1 MIKNNDWLICLNQN
15 IKYIYTIIF
24 KIFLN
29 SRRSKMELKDSST
42 EDKIKNAA
50 KAVFHRKGF
59 AAARTR
65 DIAEEAG
72 INLALLNYYFRSKE
86 RLFVLVMIETLSG
99 FFGSVSVI
107 INNPETTFEEKIEQ
121 FAAGYIDL
129 IFREPDIPLFIM
141 SEIRNNPEQLL
152 QKIDIRNT
160 VFNSVFIRQ
169 FAESVQQ
176 GKIKDQSFLH
186 FMMNFIG
193 LIVFP
198 FIGKPLLKAISGLT
212 EEEFNALIEERKK
225 LIPVWIKAMM
235 N

>member
-1 MIKNNDWLICLNQN
+1 MDSIKN
-15 IKYIYTIIF
+15 TA
-24 KIFLN
+24 
-29 SRRSKMELKDSST
+29 DSST
-42 EDKIKNAA
+42 EEKIKAA
-50 KAVFHRKGF
+50 ARSVFHKKGF
-59 AAARTR
+59 AASRTR

-86 RLFVLVMIETLSG
+86 KLFVLVMIETLSE

-152 QKIDIRNT
+152 QKVDIRNT

-169 FAESVQQ
+169 FAEAVEQ
-176 GKIKDQSFLH
+176 GKIRDQNFLH

-198 FIGKPLLKAISGLT
+198 FIAKPLLKAISGLT
-212 EEEFNALIEERKK
+212 EEQFDALIEERKK

>member
-1 MIKNNDWLICLNQN
+1 MDSFKN
-15 IKYIYTIIF
+15 TA
-24 KIFLN
+24 
-29 SRRSKMELKDSST
+29 DSST
-42 EDKIKNAA
+42 EEKIKAA
-50 KAVFHRKGF
+50 ARTVFHKKGF
-59 AAARTR
+59 AASRTR

-86 RLFVLVMIETLSG
+86 RLFAIVMIETLTE

-152 QKIDIRNT
+152 QKVDIRNT
-160 VFNSVFIRQ
+160 VFNSVFMQQ
-169 FAESVQQ
+169 FTESVEQ
-176 GKIKDQSFLH
+176 GKIRDQNFAH
-186 FMMNFIG
+186 FMMNFVG

-212 EEEFNALIEERKK
+212 EEQFNMLIEERKK

>member
-1 MIKNNDWLICLNQN
+1 MKEDKKIKLAD
-15 IKYIYTIIF
+15 
-24 KIFLN
+24 
-29 SRRSKMELKDSST
+29 DST
-42 EDKIKNAA
+42 EEKIKKAA
-50 KAVFHRKGF
+50 RIVFHKKGF
-59 AAARTR
+59 AASRTR

-86 RLFVLVMIETLSG
+86 KLFVLVMIETLSE

-152 QKIDIRNT
+152 QKVDIRNT

-169 FAESVQQ
+169 FAEAVEQ
-176 GKIKDQSFLH
+176 GKIKDKNFLH

-198 FIGKPLLKAISGLT
+198 FIAKPLLQAISGLT
-212 EEEFNALIEERKK
+212 EEQFNGLIEERKK

>member
-1 MIKNNDWLICLNQN
+1 MSIEK
-15 IKYIYTIIF
+15 
-24 KIFLN
+24 
-29 SRRSKMELKDSST
+29 
-42 EDKIKNAA
+42 DKITGDASSEEKIMAA
-50 KAVFHRKGF
+50 ARTVFHSKGF

-86 RLFVLVMIETLSG
+86 KLFVLVMIETLSE

-121 FAAGYIDL
+121 FAAGYIDM

-152 QKIDIRNT
+152 QKVDIRNT
-160 VFNSVFIRQ
+160 VFNSVFIHQ
-169 FAESVQQ
+169 FAEAVEQ
-176 GKIKDQSFLH
+176 GKIKDQNFLH

-198 FIGKPLLKAISGLT
+198 FIAKPLLQAISGLT
-212 EEEFNALIEERKK
+212 EEQLNALIEERKK

>member
-1 MIKNNDWLICLNQN
+1 MDSIKN
-15 IKYIYTIIF
+15 TA
-24 KIFLN
+24 
-29 SRRSKMELKDSST
+29 DSST
-42 EDKIKNAA
+42 EEKIKAA
-50 KAVFHRKGF
+50 ARSVFHKKGF
-59 AAARTR
+59 AASRTR

-86 RLFVLVMIETLSG
+86 KLFVLVMIETLSE

-107 INNPETTFEEKIEQ
+107 INNPETSFEEKIEQ

-152 QKIDIRNT
+152 QKVDIRNT

-169 FAESVQQ
+169 FAEAVEQ
-176 GKIKDQSFLH
+176 GKIKDQNFLH

-198 FIGKPLLKAISGLT
+198 FIAKPLLKAISGLT
-212 EEEFNALIEERKK
+212 EEQFDALIEERKK

>member
-1 MIKNNDWLICLNQN
+1 MIVIPMSNEKD
-15 IKYIYTIIF
+15 
-24 KIFLN
+24 KIPG
-29 SRRSKMELKDSST
+29 DAST
-42 EDKIKNAA
+42 EEKIKAA
-50 KAVFHRKGF
+50 ARAVFHKKGF
-59 AAARTR
+59 AASRTR

-86 RLFVLVMIETLSG
+86 RLFVLVMIETLSD
-99 FFGSVSVI
+99 FFGSIALI
-107 INNPETTFEEKIEQ
+107 INNPDTSFEEKIEQ

-152 QKIDIRNT
+152 QKVDIRNT

-169 FAESVQQ
+169 FAEAVER
-176 GKIKDQSFLH
+176 GKIKDQNFLH

-198 FIGKPLLKAISGLT
+198 FIAKPLLKAISGFT
-212 EEEFNALIEERKK
+212 EEQFNALIEERKK
-225 LIPVWIKAMM
+225 LIPIWIKAMM

>member
-1 MIKNNDWLICLNQN
+1 LQHNFEN
-15 IKYIYTIIF
+15 I
-24 KIFLN
+24 
-29 SRRSKMELKDSST
+29 SQSEERKMELKDSST

-50 KAVFHRKGF
+50 KIVFHKKGF
-59 AAARTR
+59 AASRTR

-86 RLFVLVMIETLSG
+86 KLFVLVMIETLSD

-152 QKIDIRNT
+152 QKVDIRNT

-169 FAESVQQ
+169 FAEAVEQ
-176 GKIKDQSFLH
+176 GKIKDQNFLH

-198 FIGKPLLKAISGLT
+198 FIAKPLLQAISGLS
-212 EEEFNALIEERKK
+212 EEQFNGLIEERKK

>member
-1 MIKNNDWLICLNQN
+1 MKEDKKIKLAD
-15 IKYIYTIIF
+15 
-24 KIFLN
+24 
-29 SRRSKMELKDSST
+29 DST
-42 EDKIKNAA
+42 EEKIKKAA
-50 KAVFHRKGF
+50 RIVFHKKGF
-59 AAARTR
+59 AASRTR

-86 RLFVLVMIETLSG
+86 KLFVLVMIETLSE

-107 INNPETTFEEKIEQ
+107 INNPETTFEVKIEQ

-152 QKIDIRNT
+152 QKVDIRNT

-169 FAESVQQ
+169 FAEAVEQ
-176 GKIKDQSFLH
+176 GKIKDKNFLH

-198 FIGKPLLKAISGLT
+198 FIAKPLLQAISGLT
-212 EEEFNALIEERKK
+212 EEQFNGLIEERKK

>member
-1 MIKNNDWLICLNQN
+1 MFKSN
-15 IKYIYTIIF
+15 F
-24 KIFLN
+24 KIFLLGN
-29 SRRSKMELKDSST
+29 LYKSEMENNQNATT
-42 EDKIKNAA
+42 EGRIKVAA
-50 KAVFHRKGF
+50 RAVFHKKGF

-86 RLFVLVMIETLSG
+86 RLFVIVMIETFSE
-99 FFGSVSVI
+99 FFGSVNI
-107 INNPETTFEEKIEQ
+107 FINNPDTSFEEKIEQ

-129 IFREPDIPLFIM
+129 IFREPDIPFFIM

-152 QKIDIRNT
+152 QKVDIRNT
-160 VFNSVFIRQ
+160 VFNSVFTRQ
-169 FAESVQQ
+169 FAEAVQQ
-176 GKIKDQSFLH
+176 GKIKDQNFIH
-186 FMMNFIG
+186 FMMNFMG

-198 FIGKPLLKAISGLT
+198 FIAKPLFKAVT
-212 EEEFNALIEERKK
+212 ELNEEQFNALIEERKK

>member
-1 MIKNNDWLICLNQN
+1 LIILFKSKCKIYLQHNFEN
-15 IKYIYTIIF
+15 I
-24 KIFLN
+24 
-29 SRRSKMELKDSST
+29 SQSEERKMELKDSST

-50 KAVFHRKGF
+50 KIVFHKKGF
-59 AAARTR
+59 AASRTR

-86 RLFVLVMIETLSG
+86 KLFVLVMIETLSD

-152 QKIDIRNT
+152 QKVDIRNT

-169 FAESVQQ
+169 FAEAVEQ
-176 GKIKDQSFLH
+176 GKIKDQNFLH

-198 FIGKPLLKAISGLT
+198 FIAKPLLQAISGLS
-212 EEEFNALIEERKK
+212 EEQFNGLIEERKK

>member
-1 MIKNNDWLICLNQN
+1 MDSFKN
-15 IKYIYTIIF
+15 TA
-24 KIFLN
+24 
-29 SRRSKMELKDSST
+29 DSST
-42 EDKIKNAA
+42 EEKIKAA
-50 KAVFHRKGF
+50 ARTVFHKKGF
-59 AAARTR
+59 AASRTR

-86 RLFVLVMIETLSG
+86 KLFVLVMIETLTE

-152 QKIDIRNT
+152 QKVDIRNT
-160 VFNSVFIRQ
+160 VFNSVFMQQ
-169 FAESVQQ
+169 FTEAMQQ
-176 GKIKDQSFLH
+176 GKIKDQNFLH
-186 FMMNFIG
+186 FMMNFVG

-212 EEEFNALIEERKK
+212 EEQFNMLIEERKK

>member
-1 MIKNNDWLICLNQN
+1 MKADR
-15 IKYIYTIIF
+15 KTSF
-24 KIFLN
+24 A
-29 SRRSKMELKDSST
+29 DDTT
-42 EDKIKNAA
+42 EEKIKKAA
-50 KAVFHRKGF
+50 RIVFHKKGF
-59 AAARTR
+59 AASRTR

-86 RLFVLVMIETLSG
+86 KLFVLVMIETLTE

-107 INNPETTFEEKIEQ
+107 INNHETTFEEKIEQ

-152 QKIDIRNT
+152 QKVDIRNT

-169 FAESVQQ
+169 FAEAVEQ
-176 GKIKDQSFLH
+176 GKIKDQNFLH

-198 FIGKPLLKAISGLT
+198 FIAKPLLQAISGLT
-212 EEEFNALIEERKK
+212 EEQFNALIEERKK

>member
-1 MIKNNDWLICLNQN
+1 MITKTMSNEKD
-15 IKYIYTIIF
+15 
-24 KIFLN
+24 KITG
-29 SRRSKMELKDSST
+29 DAST
-42 EDKIKNAA
+42 EEKIKAA
-50 KAVFHRKGF
+50 ARIVFHRKGF

-86 RLFVLVMIETLSG
+86 KLFVLVMIETLTE

-152 QKIDIRNT
+152 QKVDIGKT

-169 FAESVQQ
+169 FTEAVEQ
-176 GKIKDQSFLH
+176 GKIKDQNFLH

-198 FIGKPLLKAISGLT
+198 FIAKPLLQAISGLN
-212 EEEFNALIEERKK
+212 EDQFNALIQERKK

>member
-1 MIKNNDWLICLNQN
+1 MITKTMSNEKD
-15 IKYIYTIIF
+15 
-24 KIFLN
+24 KITG
-29 SRRSKMELKDSST
+29 DAST
-42 EDKIKNAA
+42 EEKIKAA
-50 KAVFHRKGF
+50 ARVVFHRKGF

-86 RLFVLVMIETLSG
+86 KLFVLVMIETLTE

-152 QKIDIRNT
+152 QKVDIGKT

-169 FAESVQQ
+169 FAEAVEQ
-176 GKIKDQSFLH
+176 GKIKDQNFLH

-198 FIGKPLLKAISGLT
+198 FIAKPLLQAISGLS
-212 EEEFNALIEERKK
+212 EDQFNALIQERKK

>member
-1 MIKNNDWLICLNQN
+1 MKSD
-15 IKYIYTIIF
+15 KKT
-24 KIFLN
+24 KVA
-29 SRRSKMELKDSST
+29 DDTT
-42 EDKIKNAA
+42 EEKIKKAA
-50 KAVFHRKGF
+50 RIVFHKKGF

-65 DIAEEAG
+65 DIAEESG

-86 RLFVLVMIETLSG
+86 RLFVIVMIETLSE
-99 FFGSVSVI
+99 FFSSVALI
-107 INNPETTFEEKIEQ
+107 INNSDTSFEEKIEQ

-129 IFREPDIPLFIM
+129 ILREPDIPLFIM

-152 QKIDIRNT
+152 QKVDIRNT
-160 VFNSVFIRQ
+160 VFNSVFARQ
-169 FAESVQQ
+169 FSEAVQL
-176 GKIKDQSFLH
+176 GKIKDQNFIH

-212 EEEFNALIEERKK
+212 EEQFNALIEERKK